1 LALALAYLNMGVSVW
16 GTPFFVRRILGLI
29 KSKPPSFIFG
39 FAKKRKEGRLHRLPL
54 FDLVRLMRI
63 RVTELIGVS
72 MRIIRDV
79 CSMTPVCTVNID
91 IKIGLTK

>member
-1 LALALAYLNMGVSVW
+1 M
-16 GTPFFVRRILGLI
+16 I
-29 KSKPPSFIFG
+29 KSKPPSFIVG

-63 RVTELIGVS
+63 RVTERIGVS

-79 CSMTPVCTVNID
+79 CSMTLICTANID